1 MTGTTMPPALSA
13 AIDQLRIQY
22 AGDGATYG
30 DVIQCVAAAW
40 DAVRY
45 MGAGNDVEI
54 TTLAG
59 RIAERELR
67 LRLGLEREAARLD
80 PENHAPR

>member
-13 AIDQLRIQY
+13 SIDHLRDRY
-22 AGDGATYG
+22 AGEGATYG
-30 DVIQCVAAAW
+30 DVIQCVTAAW

-45 MGAGNDVEI
+45 MGADNDVEI

-67 LRLGLEREAARLD
+67 LRLGMDREAARLD

>member
-13 AIDQLRIQY
+13 SIDHLRLTY
-22 AGDGATYG
+22 ADDGATYG
-30 DVIQCVAAAW
+30 DVIQCVASAW

-45 MGAGNDVEI
+45 MGAVDDVEI
-54 TTLAG
+54 ATLAG

-80 PENHAPR
+80 PETHTPR